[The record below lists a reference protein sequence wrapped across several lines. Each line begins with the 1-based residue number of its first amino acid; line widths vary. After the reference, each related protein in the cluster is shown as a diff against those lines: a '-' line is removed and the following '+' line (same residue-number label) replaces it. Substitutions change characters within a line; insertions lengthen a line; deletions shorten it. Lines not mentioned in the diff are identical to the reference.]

1 MKSMRTLRHYFKIVL
16 NIFIPFVSLILLFWL
31 GPKLLVFF
39 WPFVAGYVLSMMANP
54 LVNLVSEKCKVKRK
68 PVSVLIIILV
78 LAVIVLILYGIGH
91 FLVQQISGFVV
102 DLPII
107 WAAAEGELAKA
118 AGHFKAL
125 FNSLPMD
132 LKETL
137 VSVQTSLDDYISA
150 FISEISTPT
159 VNAIGNAAKHI
170 PNAVIGIIMCFL
182 SAYFFTADKDY
193 MGNFIKKSVPDVVL
207 NKWNL
212 IWDSLVKSVGGYFKA
227 QLKIEV
233 WIYVLLYI
241 GLVLAKVEYAAVVA
255 LGIAILDFFPVFG
268 TGTVLIPWA
277 IIKLLGGDYLSA
289 IILAALWGVGQLLR
303 QIIQPKIMGDS
314 MGVPPLPTLFLL
326 YIGWK
331 ISGVWG
337 MILAL
342 PVALIILNLN
352 NAGVFDDAKTAL
364 RYLMRD
370 VNVFRK
376 FTSDDEEYYK

>member
-1 MKSMRTLRHYFKIVL
+1 M
-16 NIFIPFVSLILLFWL
+16 
-31 GPKLLVFF
+31 
-39 WPFVAGYVLSMMANP
+39 
-54 LVNLVSEKCKVKRK
+54 
-68 PVSVLIIILV
+68 
-78 LAVIVLILYGIGH
+78 
-91 FLVQQISGFVV
+91 
-102 DLPII
+102 
-107 WAAAEGELAKA
+107 
-118 AGHFKAL
+118 
-125 FNSLPMD
+125 
-132 LKETL
+132 
-137 VSVQTSLDDYISA
+137 
-150 FISEISTPT
+150 
-159 VNAIGNAAKHI
+159 
-170 PNAVIGIIMCFL
+170 
-182 SAYFFTADKDY
+182 
-193 MGNFIKKSVPDVVL
+193 
-207 NKWNL
+207 
-212 IWDSLVKSVGGYFKA
+212 
-227 QLKIEV
+227 
-233 WIYVLLYI
+233 LLYI

>member
-1 MKSMRTLRHYFKIVL
+1 MKSMRTLRHYFKILL
-16 NIFIPFVSLILLFWL
+16 NIMIPVVSLILLFWV

-39 WPFVAGYVLSMMANP
+39 WPFVAGYILSLMANP
-54 LVNLVSEKCKVKRK
+54 MVNLVSDKCKVKRK

-78 LAVIVLILYGIGH
+78 LAVIVLIIYGIGH

-193 MGNFIKKSVPDVVL
+193 MENFIKKSVPDVVL

>member
-1 MKSMRTLRHYFKIVL
+1 MKSMRTSRHYFKILL
-16 NIFIPFVSLILLFWL
+16 NIMIPVVSLILLFWL

-39 WPFVAGYVLSMMANP
+39 WPFVVGYILSVMANP
-54 LVNLVSEKCKVKRK
+54 MVNLVSDKCKVKRK

-193 MGNFIKKSVPDVVL
+193 MGNFIKKSVPNVVL

>member
-1 MKSMRTLRHYFKIVL
+1 MKSMRTLRHYFKILL
-16 NIFIPFVSLILLFWL
+16 NIMIPVVSLILLFWV

-39 WPFVAGYVLSMMANP
+39 WPFVAGYILSLMANP
-54 LVNLVSEKCKVKRK
+54 MVNLVSDKCKVKRK

-193 MGNFIKKSVPDVVL
+193 MENFIKKSVPDVVL

>member
-1 MKSMRTLRHYFKIVL
+1 MKSMRTSRHYFKILL
-16 NIFIPFVSLILLFWL
+16 NIMIPVVSLILLFWL

-39 WPFVAGYVLSMMANP
+39 WPFVAGYILSVMANP
-54 LVNLVSEKCKVKRK
+54 MVNLVSDKCKVKRK

-118 AGHFKAL
+118 AGHFNAL

-193 MGNFIKKSVPDVVL
+193 MGNFIKKSVPNVVL

-255 LGIAILDFFPVFG
+255 LGIAILDFFSVFG

>member
-1 MKSMRTLRHYFKIVL
+1 MKSMRTSRHYFKILL
-16 NIFIPFVSLILLFWL
+16 NIMIPVVSLILLFWV

-39 WPFVAGYVLSMMANP
+39 WPFVAGYILSVMANP
-54 LVNLVSEKCKVKRK
+54 MVNLVSDKCKVKRK

-78 LAVIVLILYGIGH
+78 LAVIVLIIYGIGH

>member
-1 MKSMRTLRHYFKIVL
+1 MKSMRTLRHYFKILL
-16 NIFIPFVSLILLFWL
+16 NIMIPVVSLILLFWV

-39 WPFVAGYVLSMMANP
+39 WPFVAGYILSLMANP
-54 LVNLVSEKCKVKRK
+54 MVNLVSDKCKVKRK

>member
-1 MKSMRTLRHYFKIVL
+1 MKSMRTSRHYFKILL
-16 NIFIPFVSLILLFWL
+16 NIMIPVVSLILLFWL

-39 WPFVAGYVLSMMANP
+39 WPFVAGYILSVMANP
-54 LVNLVSEKCKVKRK
+54 MVNLVSDKCKVKRK

-159 VNAIGNAAKHI
+159 VNAIGNVAKHI

>member
-1 MKSMRTLRHYFKIVL
+1 MKSMRTLRHYFKILL
-16 NIFIPFVSLILLFWL
+16 NIMIPVVSLILLFWL

-39 WPFVAGYVLSMMANP
+39 WPFVVGYILSVMANP
-54 LVNLVSEKCKVKRK
+54 MVNLVSDKCKVKRK

-78 LAVIVLILYGIGH
+78 LAAIVLILYGIGH

-193 MGNFIKKSVPDVVL
+193 MGNFIKKSVPNVVL

>member
-1 MKSMRTLRHYFKIVL
+1 MKSMRTSRHYFKILL
-16 NIFIPFVSLILLFWL
+16 NIMIPVVSLILLFWV

-39 WPFVAGYVLSMMANP
+39 WPFVAGYILSVMANP
-54 LVNLVSEKCKVKRK
+54 MVNLVSDKCKVKRK

-78 LAVIVLILYGIGH
+78 LAVIVLIIYGIGH

-193 MGNFIKKSVPDVVL
+193 MGNFIKKSVPNVVL

>member
-1 MKSMRTLRHYFKIVL
+1 MKSMRTSRHYFKILL
-16 NIFIPFVSLILLFWL
+16 NIMIPVVSLILLFWL

-39 WPFVAGYVLSMMANP
+39 WPFVAGYILSVMANP
-54 LVNLVSEKCKVKRK
+54 MVNLVSDKCKVKRK

-78 LAVIVLILYGIGH
+78 LAVIVLIIYGIGH

>member
-1 MKSMRTLRHYFKIVL
+1 MKSMRTLRHYFKILL
-16 NIFIPFVSLILLFWL
+16 NIMIPVVSLILLFWL

-39 WPFVAGYVLSMMANP
+39 WPFVVGYILSVMANP
-54 LVNLVSEKCKVKRK
+54 MVNLVSDKCKVKRK

-91 FLVQQISGFVV
+91 FLVQQISGFIV